1 MNKLGRIA
9 CSAALLLSPY
19 FAQATVLDFE
29 NLSPG
34 EIENGYGGLAWDN
47 WGLMPKSTC
56 QYGYCNSV
64 TSGGW
69 SAYNFSG
76 ENATISSATTF
87 DFYGVNLTAA
97 FHDNLSVNVKGYQSG
112 QLTHNQTVG
121 VTTLDARWFDF
132 DFIGI
137 DTLVFSAFGPDVNN
151 QDSARGSNFAIDD
164 FSFRHSAASV
174 PEPSSFLIMAAGM
187 ALLAGFRR
195 QAGQH

>member
-1 MNKLGRIA
+1 MNRLGRVV
-9 CSAALLLSPY
+9 CSTALLISPL

-29 NLSPG
+29 NLFPG
-34 EIENGYGGLAWDN
+34 EVENGYGGLAWDN

-56 QYGYCNSV
+56 QYGYCASV

-76 ENATISSATTF
+76 ENAAVSSGTTF
-87 DFYGVNLTAA
+87 DFDGVNLTAA

-112 QLTHNQTVG
+112 QLIHDQTVG
-121 VTTLDARWFDF
+121 VNTVNAQWFDF
-132 DFIGI
+132 DFNGI
-137 DTLVFSAFGPDVNN
+137 DTLVFSSFGPDVNN
-151 QDSARGSNFAIDD
+151 QASAEGSNFAMDD
-164 FSFRHSAASV
+164 FSFRQSAVSV

-195 QAGQH
+195 QTGQN